1 MKWRSKAIPVLFLMA
16 ILCMFFA
23 CDDSTST
30 YTATPKQEIVMP
42 PYTDTGAEVFA
53 FRVYGRIVIAED
65 RVQRTRSISMQYF
78 TPLDSLFPILVI
90 ESGYKSKTRHEGI
103 RLAIANVVDTGY
115 YYLKESTELNINQGQ
130 YFLEESK
137 SVSKVYTTTD
147 NKTGYVHVKKIDSI
161 NHIIAGTFAFRAEQF
176 LFGDDVVLVTDGQ
189 FDATYYH

>member
-1 MKWRSKAIPVLFLMA
+1 
-16 ILCMFFA
+16 
-23 CDDSTST
+23 
-30 YTATPKQEIVMP
+30 MP
-42 PYTDTGAEVFA
+42 PYTDTGAEVLA

-78 TPLDSLFPILVI
+78 TPFDSLFPILVI

-176 LFGDDVVLVTDGQ
+176 LFGDDVVLITDGQ
-189 FDATYYH
+189 FDATYYP